1 MRVVSLLST
10 TLAAAAPLLAQAR
23 PPAPPPAPA
32 PAAAPR
38 PVATTPSAPL
48 PSAPRVP
55 ALPDPT
61 GWGVHILAL
70 ERAPD
75 GSLWVGTYG
84 DGIFVLRAGATQ
96 WENLRS
102 SSDTASRS
110 ISWNFV
116 HAFAFHDGDVWYGTI
131 GNGWGMSR
139 DSGRTW
145 RNWTLRELGP
155 RWQYVAPNGIVTIG
169 DTVFIGTADGIRWT
183 ATGGASWGSITDTL
197 PSPGGLASRYV
208 LKLKPAR
215 GDGLWISTL
224 HGLGEWHR
232 RQFRLAVPSPDPL
245 GRRIR
250 GIHVIEAPRAVA
262 PAILG
267 SETCIG
273 TFRPKRRQ
281 EQARWECMSLFQRQG
296 FASIRQMAACGHVLC
311 AGATSSG
318 ALYSA
323 RLGLTMQPPTSPA
336 RSRDVYAVLLPPPG
350 QVGDTI
356 FGTACGF
363 IGHQPA
369 SCLEHGD
376 SSGVV
381 APGAPAHTWFA
392 RPIARTDQPYID
404 QTYRYGSTMGGNFQ
418 AHQGVEFNNPVGTSV
433 LAVDAGTVVH
443 AGPAEQGS
451 QTVAIRHDST
461 LNTPEGRFF
470 IYSTYFHNSRLLVTV
485 GQRVNRG
492 DPIARMGNTGRATN
506 DHLHLEIH
514 ASPVDSVRLIVDA
527 ANRYPAY
534 TRNPELWIEPLPGT
548 GVIAGQVWDA
558 QNRPVRQARIYG
570 VVKPQPQETPFSFAE
585 TYGERNHP
593 DPSYREHF
601 AVGDVPPGEYVLA
614 TEIEGR
620 KVFKRVR
627 VEAGKVSWV
636 EFR

>member
-1 MRVVSLLST
+1 M
-10 TLAAAAPLLAQAR
+10 
-23 PPAPPPAPA
+23 
-32 PAAAPR
+32 
-38 PVATTPSAPL
+38 
-48 PSAPRVP
+48 
-55 ALPDPT
+55 
-61 GWGVHILAL
+61 
-70 ERAPD
+70 
-75 GSLWVGTYG
+75 
-84 DGIFVLRAGATQ
+84 
-96 WENLRS
+96 
-102 SSDTASRS
+102 
-110 ISWNFV
+110 SW
-116 HAFAFHDGDVWYGTI
+116 
-131 GNGWGMSR
+131 
-139 DSGRTW
+139 
-145 RNWTLRELGP
+145 
-155 RWQYVAPNGIVTIG
+155 
-169 DTVFIGTADGIRWT
+169 
-183 ATGGASWGSITDTL
+183 
-197 PSPGGLASRYV
+197 
-208 LKLKPAR
+208 
-215 GDGLWISTL
+215 
-224 HGLGEWHR
+224 
-232 RQFRLAVPSPDPL
+232 
-245 GRRIR
+245 
-250 GIHVIEAPRAVA
+250 
-262 PAILG
+262 
-267 SETCIG
+267 
-273 TFRPKRRQ
+273 
-281 EQARWECMSLFQRQG
+281 
-296 FASIRQMAACGHVLC
+296 
-311 AGATSSG
+311 
-318 ALYSA
+318 LYSA
-323 RLGLTMQPPTSPA
+323 RLGLTMQPPTTPA

-369 SCLEHGD
+369 SCLEPGD
-376 SSGVV
+376 SVGVV

-461 LNTPEGRFF
+461 LTTPEGRFF
-470 IYSTYFHNSRLLVTV
+470 IYSTYYHNSRLLVKV

-492 DPIARMGNTGRATN
+492 DPIARVGNTGRATN

-514 ASPVDSVRLIVDA
+514 ASPVDSVRLIVDP

-534 TRNPELWIEPLPGT
+534 TRNPELWIEPMAGT
-548 GVIAGQVWDA
+548 GVIAGQVWDS

-601 AVGDVPPGEYVLA
+601 AVGDVPPGMYVLA

-620 KVFKRVR
+620 TVFTRGR